1 VRAVVTVCG
10 GAALKYVECS
20 ALNRSG
26 LKTVFD
32 EAIRAALNPVVSDCP
47 WFRPAR
53 CSCLSPSAAS
63 LLFVSS
69 SLILF
74 SPLLQAAL
82 EAVSTFLQDPARTLM
97 VIDVTHFAIVSFR
110 LSVSFYQ
117 VSCER
122 YDATAVFMKW
132 DTVYI
137 TMTSSFMAYG
147 KTGDKAVSRALG
159 GGSSAAGSKAMPI
172 AGCVC
177 TAVARDGRP
186 HVMSVSFPATS
197 GVPEQCFAFATSAA
211 RDSFMR
217 ALQLTSVA
225 LSAPGASVLPV
236 RVASEAKNAVGGKA
250 VAQVNLPR
258 NAAPRLVSNAAA
270 CNPNMDP

>member
-1 VRAVVTVCG
+1 
-10 GAALKYVECS
+10 
-20 ALNRSG
+20 
-26 LKTVFD
+26 
-32 EAIRAALNPVVSDCP
+32 
-47 WFRPAR
+47 
-53 CSCLSPSAAS
+53 
-63 LLFVSS
+63 
-69 SLILF
+69 
-74 SPLLQAAL
+74 
-82 EAVSTFLQDPARTLM
+82 M

-117 VSCER
+117 APCER
-122 YDATAVFMKW
+122 YDAQALFKKW

-147 KTGDKAVSRALG
+147 STGDKAVSRALD
-159 GGSSAAGSKAMPI
+159 GGSSAAGNTAMPT

-197 GVPEQCFAFATSAA
+197 GVPEQCFAFATSDA

-217 ALQLTSVA
+217 ALQAASVA
-225 LSAPGASVLPV
+225 LAAP
-236 RVASEAKNAVGGKA
+236 VASEAKNTVGGEA

-258 NAAPRLVSNAAA
+258 NAAPRFVSNAAA
-270 CNPNMDP
+270 RNPNMDP